1 MSTGTPTRTTIGP
14 YRITGFLGA
23 GGMGMV
29 WRASH
34 RDLGRDVAIKRL
46 SESASAGIPLE
57 RFRNE
62 ARLHGTLNHP
72 RIAQLY
78 DFIEDDG
85 APCIVMEYVAGPTIE
100 EQLRSGPIPL
110 HTAITIIEM
119 VADAVGYLHQRGIVH
134 RDIKPSNVKL
144 RPDGSPVLLDFGI
157 ARAEGDPRLT
167 KTGMIIG
174 SPHTIAPEQ
183 FEGRALDGRAD
194 IWALGVLFYEMITGR
209 APFTG
214 DSIAALASVI
224 LNTSPI
230 APSQRVKTLPARVD
244 ALVARCLEREPGR
257 RFQST
262 DALVEALRELRRVTP
277 PPGDAPSAVG
287 RSGPASQRRMIMA
300 GAALAVAVTAA
311 LLFRRGGDDVV
322 PARPGDSTVVAPA
335 LQSTTGDPAPGTLT
349 TRISI
354 VDGTADV
361 FIDGRQ
367 VGTTP
372 YVHSAPAGTSVTLT
386 LRRAG
391 FHDESVS
398 FVVSDNQREYT
409 LVMQRDASAPIAP
422 ALFGFLGWFRRR
434 RAVPGGP
441 SGAPSPATGTATVTG
456 ERIVAT
462 PLRFSAAA
470 RTDVGC
476 VRDGNEDAV
485 RVVELPDGAL
495 VAALCD
501 GMGGHAAGEV
511 ASDLAVRTIIEH
523 APQLDTAAALVS
535 AVDAANRRIR
545 RAMARDRALHGM
557 GTTCVVLRLHG
568 NAALCAHVGDS
579 RAYLVRDCA
588 IYRLT
593 EDHSHVRD
601 LVRDGSL
608 ADQDARHHPDKNVI
622 LRALGPAEHV
632 EATTFAAPLQVRS
645 GDRFLLSSDG
655 LHDLA
660 DDREFLPA
668 LAIADAESACA
679 ALITLARERGAPD
692 NVTVCVVDV
701 RAGQGA
707 QQEAA
712 QVSSAASRTSASVPD
727 TRVIE
732 VPV

>member
-46 SESASAGIPLE
+46 SESACAGIPLE

-85 APCIVMEYVAGPTIE
+85 QPCIVMEYVAGPTIE

-110 HTAITIIEM
+110 HTAITILEM
-119 VADAVGYLHQRGIVH
+119 VADAVGYLHQRGIIH

-157 ARAEGDPRLT
+157 ARAEGDPRMT

-174 SPHTIAPEQ
+174 SPHIIAPEQ
-183 FEGRALDGRAD
+183 FEGRPLDGRAD

-214 DSIAALASVI
+214 ESIAALANVI
-224 LNTSPI
+224 LSTSPI

-244 ALVARCLEREPGR
+244 ALVARCLERDPTR
-257 RFQST
+257 RFQT
-262 DALVEALRELRRVTP
+262 TEGLVEALRELRRVTP
-277 PPGDAPSAVG
+277 RTGEAPGPSGLDAM
-287 RSGPASQRRMIMA
+287 PASRRALIA
-300 GAALAVAVTAA
+300 VAAL
-311 LLFRRGGDDVV
+311 VV
-322 PARPGDSTVVAPA
+322 VSLGVLGVRKFTETPVG
-335 LQSTTGDPAPGTLT
+335 PAPGDTTGVLPTPRVRPLAPPPDPGANANVLT

-354 VDGTADV
+354 VDGMADV

-367 VGTTP
+367 VGSTP
-372 YVHSAPAGTSVTLT
+372 YIHSAPVGTHVSLT

-391 FHDESVS
+391 FHDESVT

-409 LVMQRDASAPIAP
+409 LVMQRDASTPIAP
-422 ALFGFLGWFRRR
+422 AVLGLFGWFRRR
-434 RAVPGGP
+434 RQ
-441 SGAPSPATGTATVTG
+441 PATSPQRAKAVGVTG
-456 ERIVAT
+456 ERVLAS
-462 PLRFSAAA
+462 PLRFRAAA

-485 RVVELPDGAL
+485 RIVELPDGAV
-495 VAALCD
+495 VATLCD

-511 ASDLAVRTIIEH
+511 ASDIAVKTISEQ
-523 APQLDTAAALVS
+523 APQLDTSAALVT
-535 AVDAANRRIR
+535 AVDTANRRIR
-545 RAMARDRALHGM
+545 RAMSRDRALQGM
-557 GTTCVVLRLHG
+557 GTTCVVLRLKG
-568 NAALCAHVGDS
+568 TYALCAHVGDS
-579 RAYLVRDCA
+579 RAYLVRGGG

-622 LRALGPAEHV
+622 LRALGPSEHV
-632 EATTFAAPLQVRS
+632 EATVWAAPLQLRE

-660 DDREFLPA
+660 DDQDFMPGLG
-668 LAIADAESACA
+668 IADPEAACS
-679 ALITLARERGAPD
+679 ALITLARDRGAPD
-692 NVTVCVVDV
+692 NVTVCIVDV
-701 RAGQGA
+701 LPAP
-707 QQEAA
+707 
-712 QVSSAASRTSASVPD
+712 TSMLAE

-732 VPV
+732 VPA

>member
-1 MSTGTPTRTTIGP
+1 MSSGTPTRTTIGP

-78 DFIEDDG
+78 DLIEDDG
-85 APCIVMEYVAGPTIE
+85 LPCIVMEYVAGPTIE
-100 EQLRSGPIPL
+100 EQLRKGPLPL
-110 HTAITIIEM
+110 HTAITLLEM
-119 VADAVGYLHQRGIVH
+119 VADAVGYLHQRGIIH

-157 ARAEGDPRLT
+157 ARADGDPRLT

-174 SPHTIAPEQ
+174 SPLAIAPEQ
-183 FEGRALDGRAD
+183 FEGQALDGRSD

-209 APFTG
+209 PPFTG
-214 DSIAALASVI
+214 DSIASLANVI
-224 LNTSPI
+224 LNTEPI
-230 APSQRVKTLPARVD
+230 APSHRVKTLPARVD
-244 ALVARCLEREPGR
+244 VLVARCLEREPAR
-257 RFQST
+257 RFQT
-262 DALVEALRELRRVTP
+262 TGALIDALRELRRVTP
-277 PPGDAPSAVG
+277 VAGEAPSVARLGAMPAG
-287 RSGPASQRRMIMA
+287 RRALMA
-300 GAALAVAVTAA
+300 GGALLALALGVVTVRAALDDPVGPGHGTDSTGMRPLAPATPSAGVTAA
-311 LLFRRGGDDVV
+311 DLR
-322 PARPGDSTVVAPA
+322 
-335 LQSTTGDPAPGTLT
+335 T

-361 FIDGRQ
+361 FHDGRQ

-372 YVHSAPAGTSVTLT
+372 YIHSAPVGTSVTLT

-391 FHDESVS
+391 YHDEVVT
-398 FVVSDNQREYT
+398 FIVSDNQREYT

-422 ALFGFLGWFRRR
+422 AVLGLFGWFRRR
-434 RAVPGGP
+434 RSAVPAGRRASP
-441 SGAPSPATGTATVTG
+441 PGASVTG
-456 ERIVAT
+456 ERIAAAR
-462 PLRFSAAA
+462 LSFRGAA

-485 RVVELPDGAL
+485 QLVELPDGAL

-523 APQLDTAAALVS
+523 AAQLDSSAALVS

-545 RAMARDRALHGM
+545 RAVARDRALQGM
-557 GTTCVVLRLHG
+557 GTTCVVLRLKED
-568 NAALCAHVGDS
+568 AALCAHVGDS
-579 RAYLVRDCA
+579 RAYLFRDGG

-632 EATTFAAPLQVRS
+632 EATTWSAPLHLRV
-645 GDRFLLSSDG
+645 GDRFLLSTDG

-660 DDREFLPA
+660 DDVDFLPA
-668 LAIADAESACA
+668 LGLQDPESACA
-679 ALITLARERGAPD
+679 ALITLARDRGAPD
-692 NVTVCVVDV
+692 NVTVCIVDV
-701 RAGQGA
+701 LAAGPAGMA
-707 QQEAA
+707 
-712 QVSSAASRTSASVPD
+712 D

-732 VPV
+732 VPA

>member
-1 MSTGTPTRTTIGP
+1 MSSGTPTRTAIGP

-29 WRASH
+29 WRAAH

-85 APCIVMEYVAGPTIE
+85 QPCIVMEYVAGPTIE

-110 HTAITIIEM
+110 HTAITILEM
-119 VADAVGYLHQRGIVH
+119 TADAVGYLHRRGIIH

-157 ARAEGDPRLT
+157 ARAEGDPRMT
-167 KTGMIIG
+167 RTGMIIG

-183 FEGRALDGRAD
+183 FEGRTLDGRAD

-214 DSIAALASVI
+214 ESIAALANEI
-224 LNTSPI
+224 LHSTPVP
-230 APSQRVKTLPARVD
+230 PSQRLKTLPARVD
-244 ALVARCLEREPGR
+244 VLIARCLERDR
-257 RFQST
+257 AARFQST
-262 DALVEALRELRRVTP
+262 DALIEALRELRRVTP
-277 PPGDAPSAVG
+277 LTGESPAPDRAGFFRAANLRRRLVPAAIVLGIFTAGLVTMRLLSPTPPPKPPGHDSTLV
-287 RSGPASQRRMIMA
+287 
-300 GAALAVAVTAA
+300 
-311 LLFRRGGDDVV
+311 VV
-322 PARPGDSTVVAPA
+322 PPPDVQNAGV
-335 LQSTTGDPAPGTLT
+335 QLT

-354 VDGTADV
+354 VEGSADV
-361 FIDGRQ
+361 FIDGKQ
-367 VGTTP
+367 VGATP
-372 YVHSAPAGTSVTLT
+372 YVHSAPVGTSVTLT
-386 LRRAG
+386 LRRTG
-391 FHDESVS
+391 FRDETVT
-398 FVVSDNQREYT
+398 FIVSDNQREYT
-409 LVMQRDASAPIAP
+409 LVMQRDASLPVAP
-422 ALFGFLGWFRRR
+422 ALVGWLAWFRRR
-434 RAVPGGP
+434 KQTPE
-441 SGAPSPATGTATVTG
+441 PAARTVSASVTG
-456 ERIVAT
+456 ERVVVQ
-462 PLRFSAAA
+462 PLRFRAAS

-485 RVVELPDGAL
+485 SIVFVPDGGV
-495 VAALCD
+495 VATLCD

-511 ASDLAVRTIIEH
+511 ASDLAVKTIVEH
-523 APQLDTAAALVS
+523 AAQLDTAAALVS

-545 RAMARDRALHGM
+545 RAMSRDRALQGM

-568 NAALCAHVGDS
+568 QSALCAHVGDS
-579 RAYLVRDCA
+579 RAYLVRDGG

-601 LVRDGSL
+601 LVRDGAL

-632 EATTFAAPLQVRS
+632 EATTFAAPLALRA

-660 DDREFLPA
+660 DDQEFLPA
-668 LAIADAESACA
+668 LAIEDPEQSCA
-679 ALITLARERGAPD
+679 ALIALARDRGAPD
-692 NVTVCVVDV
+692 NVSVCIVDV
-701 RAGQGA
+701 QLLSERQLA
-707 QQEAA
+707 E
-712 QVSSAASRTSASVPD
+712 
-727 TRVIE
+727 TRVVE
-732 VPV
+732 VLA

>member
-1 MSTGTPTRTTIGP
+1 MSTGTPTRTAIGP

-29 WRASH
+29 WRATH
-34 RDLGRDVAIKRL
+34 RELGRDVAIKRL
-46 SESASAGIPLE
+46 SESAAAGIPLE

-85 APCIVMEYVAGPTIE
+85 TPCIVMEYVSGPTIE
-100 EQLRSGPIPL
+100 QQLHSGPIPL
-110 HTAITIIEM
+110 HTAITILEM
-119 VADAVGYLHQRGIVH
+119 VADAVGYLHQRGIIH

-183 FEGRALDGRAD
+183 FEGRQLDGRSD
-194 IWALGVLFYEMITGR
+194 VWALGVLLYEMITGR
-209 APFTG
+209 PPFTG
-214 DSIAALASVI
+214 ESIAVLANVI
-224 LNTSPI
+224 LNSTPI
-230 APSQRVKTLPARVD
+230 PPSQRLKTLPARVD
-244 ALVARCLEREPGR
+244 SLIARCLERDPAR
-257 RFQST
+257 RFQTT
-262 DALVEALRELRRVTP
+262 DELIEALQELRRITP
-277 PPGDAPSAVG
+277 RTGEAPAPTAPRAIRPLRG
-287 RSGPASQRRMIMA
+287 ALIA
-300 GAALAVAVTAA
+300 GAAA
-311 LLFRRGGDDVV
+311 LLGAIGWYVTRPPVQQTVRSGSGD
-322 PARPGDSTVVAPA
+322 TVQVTPITPPVTPVASESA
-335 LQSTTGDPAPGTLT
+335 KGMLT

-354 VDGTADV
+354 VDGSAGV
-361 FIDGRQ
+361 FIDGKQ
-367 VGTTP
+367 VGSTP
-372 YVHSAPAGTSVTLT
+372 YVHSAPVGTSVTLT

-391 FHDESVS
+391 YHDETVS
-398 FVVSDNQREYT
+398 FTVSDNQREYT

-422 ALFGFLGWFRRR
+422 AVLGLFGWFRRR
-434 RAVPGGP
+434 RERAATAPP
-441 SGAPSPATGTATVTG
+441 SSATAGVTG
-456 ERIVAT
+456 ERAAIA
-462 PLRFSAAA
+462 PLLFRAAA

-485 RVVELPDGAL
+485 RVVQLPGGAL

-511 ASDLAVRTIIEH
+511 AADLAVRTIVEH
-523 APQLDTAAALVS
+523 AEQLDSPAALVS

-545 RAMARDRALHGM
+545 RAISRDHALTGM
-557 GTTCVVLRLHG
+557 GTTCVVLRLQG
-568 NAALCAHVGDS
+568 SAALCAHVGDS
-579 RAYLVRDCA
+579 RAYLVRDGG

-593 EDHSHVRD
+593 EDHSHVRS
-601 LVRDGSL
+601 LVRDGSI
-608 ADQDARHHPDKNVI
+608 ADQEARHHPDKNVI

-632 EATTFAAPLQVRS
+632 EATTFASPLMLRQ

-660 DDREFLPA
+660 DDDEFMPA
-668 LAIADAESACA
+668 LGISDPESACG
-679 ALITLARERGAPD
+679 ALIALARDRGAPD
-692 NVTVCVVDV
+692 NVTVCIVDV
-701 RAGQGA
+701 VNQ
-707 QQEAA
+707 AA
-712 QVSSAASRTSASVPD
+712 AAVPE

-732 VPV
+732 AVS

>member
-1 MSTGTPTRTTIGP
+1 MSTGTPTRTAIGP

-29 WRASH
+29 WRATH

-85 APCIVMEYVAGPTIE
+85 LPCIVMEYVAGPTIE
-100 EQLRSGPIPL
+100 EQLRAGPIPL
-110 HTAITIIEM
+110 HMAITTLEM
-119 VADAVGYLHQRGIVH
+119 VADAVGYLHQRGIIH

-157 ARAEGDPRLT
+157 ARADGDPRLT
-167 KTGMIIG
+167 RTGMIIG

-183 FEGRALDGRAD
+183 FENRTLDNRAD
-194 IWALGVLFYEMITGR
+194 IWSLGVLFYEMVTGVP
-209 APFTG
+209 PFAG
-214 DSIAALASVI
+214 QSVAALASEI
-224 LNTSPI
+224 LHSTPV
-230 APSQRVKTLPARVD
+230 APSHRVKSLPARVD
-244 ALVARCLEREPGR
+244 TLVSKCLERDR
-257 RFQST
+257 THRFQT
-262 DALVEALRELRRVTP
+262 TEALIEALRELRRVTP
-277 PPGDAPSAVG
+277 PPGEAP
-287 RSGPASQRRMIMA
+287 PPSQ
-300 GAALAVAVTAA
+300 TAA
-311 LLFRRGGDDVV
+311 FRAIQIRRRLVPLGIVV
-322 PARPGDSTVVAPA
+322 GVLVAGVVAFRAIRTPA
-335 LQSTTGDPAPGTLT
+335 LQKVTADTTAVVIPGVAQPVIQVDGQLT
-349 TRISI
+349 TRISV
-354 VDGTADV
+354 VDGSADV
-361 FIDGRQ
+361 YIDGRH
-367 VGTTP
+367 VGSTP
-372 YVHSAPAGTSVTLT
+372 YVHTAPAGTSVTLT

-391 FHDESVS
+391 YRDEAVT
-398 FVVSDNQREYT
+398 FIVSDNQREYT
-409 LVMQRDASAPIAP
+409 LVMQRDASAPVAP
-422 ALFGFLGWFRRR
+422 ALLGLLGWFRRR
-434 RAVPGGP
+434 KQ
-441 SGAPSPATGTATVTG
+441 SGTTTARTGDVGVTG
-456 ERIVAT
+456 ERAIAR
-462 PLRFSAAA
+462 PLTFRAAS

-476 VRDGNEDAV
+476 VREGNEDAV
-485 RVVELPDGAL
+485 NVVFVPDGAL
-495 VAALCD
+495 VATLCD

-511 ASDLAVRTIIEH
+511 ASDLAVKTIVEH
-523 APQLDTAAALVS
+523 APQLDSAASLVS

-545 RAMARDRALHGM
+545 RAMSRDRALLGM
-557 GTTCVVLRLHG
+557 GTTCVVLRLREQS
-568 NAALCAHVGDS
+568 AICAHVGDS
-579 RAYLVRDCA
+579 RAYLVRDGG

-632 EATTFAAPLQVRS
+632 EATTWSAPLQLRA

-660 DDREFLPA
+660 DDQEFLPA
-668 LAIADAESACA
+668 LGLEEPEQACV
-679 ALITLARERGAPD
+679 ALITLARDRGAPD

-701 RAGQGA
+701 LGSELPRIAETRA
-707 QQEAA
+707 
-712 QVSSAASRTSASVPD
+712 V
-727 TRVIE
+727 E

>member
-1 MSTGTPTRTTIGP
+1 MSTGTPTRTAIGP

-46 SESASAGIPLE
+46 SESASEGIPLE

-110 HTAITIIEM
+110 HTAITILEM
-119 VADAVGYLHQRGIVH
+119 VADAVGYLHQRGIIH

-157 ARAEGDPRLT
+157 ARADGDPRLT
-167 KTGMIIG
+167 RTGMIIG

-183 FEGRALDGRAD
+183 FEGRPLDARAD
-194 IWALGVLFYEMITGR
+194 IWALGVLFYEMVTGR
-209 APFTG
+209 PPFTG
-214 DSIAALASVI
+214 ESVAALASVI
-224 LNTSPI
+224 LHTTPV
-230 APSQRVKTLPARVD
+230 APSHRLKTLPPRVD
-244 ALVARCLEREPGR
+244 ALVAHCLERDVSR
-257 RFQST
+257 RFQTTSELI
-262 DALVEALRELRRVTP
+262 DALRELRRVTP
-277 PPGDAPSAVG
+277 LTGESPAVTGFATVSKARRALLGAAGLLLVAVGAYAMNRQDGDVVLPANDTTHVAPISPVVPPGP
-287 RSGPASQRRMIMA
+287 
-300 GAALAVAVTAA
+300 
-311 LLFRRGGDDVV
+311 
-322 PARPGDSTVVAPA
+322 VAPV
-335 LQSTTGDPAPGTLT
+335 PGMLT

-361 FIDGRQ
+361 LIDGKQ

-391 FHDESVS
+391 FHDETVT
-398 FVVSDNQREYT
+398 FIVSDNQREYT
-409 LVMQRDASAPIAP
+409 LVMQRDASAPVSP
-422 ALFGFLGWFRRR
+422 ALLGFFGWFRRR
-434 RAVPGGP
+434 RPQPTPVAAAAAAG
-441 SGAPSPATGTATVTG
+441 VTG
-456 ERIVAT
+456 ERVAAA
-462 PLRFSAAA
+462 PLRFRAAA
-470 RTDVGC
+470 QTDVGC

-485 RVVELPDGAL
+485 RVVDLPDGAI
-495 VAALCD
+495 VATLCD

-523 APQLDTAAALVS
+523 AAELDSSEALVTV
-535 AVDAANRRIR
+535 VDAANRRIR
-545 RAMARDRALHGM
+545 KAMARDRALHGM

-568 NAALCAHVGDS
+568 QYALCAHVGDS
-579 RAYLVRDCA
+579 RAYLVRDGG

-601 LVRDGSL
+601 LVRDGTL

-632 EATTFAAPLQVRS
+632 EATTWTAPLQLRS

-660 DDREFLPA
+660 DDQDFLPA
-668 LAIADAESACA
+668 LAHVDPERACA
-679 ALITLARERGAPD
+679 DLIALARDRGAPD
-692 NVTVCVVDV
+692 NVTVCIVDV
-701 RAGQGA
+701 LPTTTAN
-707 QQEAA
+707 
-712 QVSSAASRTSASVPD
+712 VPE

-732 VPV
+732 VPA

>member
-1 MSTGTPTRTTIGP
+1 MSSGTPTRTAIGP

-29 WRASH
+29 WRAEH

-85 APCIVMEYVAGPTIE
+85 LPCIVMEYVAGPTIE
-100 EQLRSGPIPL
+100 EQLRGGAIPL
-110 HTAITIIEM
+110 HTAITTLEM

-157 ARAEGDPRLT
+157 ARADGDPRLT
-167 KTGMIIG
+167 RTGMIIG

-183 FEGRALDGRAD
+183 FENKPLDGRAD
-194 IWALGVLFYEMITGR
+194 IWALGVLFYEMVTGR
-209 APFTG
+209 SPFTG
-214 DSIAALASVI
+214 ESIAALASEI
-224 LNTSPI
+224 LHSKPV
-230 APSQRVKTLPARVD
+230 APSHRLKSLPVRVD
-244 ALVARCLEREPGR
+244 TLVARCLERDPAL
-257 RFQST
+257 RFQNT
-262 DALVEALRELRRVTP
+262 GALIDALRELRRVTP
-277 PPGDAPSAVG
+277 PPGEEPLPHQTAAF
-287 RSGPASQRRMIMA
+287 RAIQMKRRLLPIGIVLGLILIGVATFIAMRTPPVPPGQGSDTA
-300 GAALAVAVTAA
+300 HVAVPTVAPPVHAA
-311 LLFRRGGDDVV
+311 
-322 PARPGDSTVVAPA
+322 PGD
-335 LQSTTGDPAPGTLT
+335 LT

-354 VDGTADV
+354 VDGTAEV

-372 YVHSAPAGTSVTLT
+372 YVHTAPVGTSVTIT
-386 LRRAG
+386 LRRTG
-391 FHDESVS
+391 FRDETVT
-398 FVVSDNQREYT
+398 FIVSDNQREYT
-409 LVMQRDASAPIAP
+409 LVMQRDASAPAAP
-422 ALFGFLGWFRRR
+422 ALLGFLGWFRRR
-434 RAVPGGP
+434 KAAPAAPARNN
-441 SGAPSPATGTATVTG
+441 GAGVTG
-456 ERIVAT
+456 ERVVAL
-462 PLRFSAAA
+462 PLTFRAAS

-485 RVVELPDGAL
+485 SVVFVPDGAV
-495 VAALCD
+495 VATLCD

-511 ASDLAVRTIIEH
+511 ASDLAVKTIVEH
-523 APQLDTAAALVS
+523 ASQLHTSASLVS

-545 RAMARDRALHGM
+545 RAMSRDRALLGM
-557 GTTCVVLRLHG
+557 GTTCVVLRLKEQS
-568 NAALCAHVGDS
+568 AICAHVGDS
-579 RAYLVRDCA
+579 RAYLVRDGG

-601 LVRDGSL
+601 LVRDGAL

-632 EATTFAAPLQVRS
+632 EATTFAAPLQLRA

-660 DDREFLPA
+660 DDTDFMPA
-668 LAIADAESACA
+668 LALDDPDQACV
-679 ALITLARERGAPD
+679 ALIALARERGAPD
-692 NVTVCVVDV
+692 NVTVCIVDALGGPATRLTET
-701 RAGQGA
+701 RA
-707 QQEAA
+707 
-712 QVSSAASRTSASVPD
+712 V
-727 TRVIE
+727 E
-732 VPV
+732 VLA

>member
-1 MSTGTPTRTTIGP
+1 MSAGTPTRTTIGP
-14 YRITGFLGA
+14 YKITGFLGA

-85 APCIVMEYVAGPTIE
+85 LPCIVMEYVAGPTIE
-100 EQLRSGPIPL
+100 EQLRSGPMPL
-110 HTAITIIEM
+110 HSAITALEM

-157 ARAEGDPRLT
+157 ARAEGDPRMT
-167 KTGMIIG
+167 RTGMIIG

-183 FEGRALDGRAD
+183 FEGRPLDGRAD

-209 APFTG
+209 PPFTG
-214 DSIAALASVI
+214 ESIAALANVI
-224 LNTSPI
+224 LSTSPI
-230 APSQRVKTLPARVD
+230 APSHRVKTLPARVD
-244 ALVARCLEREPGR
+244 VLAARCLERDPAR
-257 RFQST
+257 RFQT
-262 DALVEALRELRRVTP
+262 TEQLIDALRELRRVTP
-277 PPGDAPSAVG
+277 ITGESPAADPAQ
-287 RSGPASQRRMIMA
+287 RSPRARRAMIGGAAIAIVALMVLGLRLLRDPASGYV
-300 GAALAVAVTAA
+300 GADSTSVAPLPPVGPVTAA
-311 LLFRRGGDDVV
+311 DL
-322 PARPGDSTVVAPA
+322 PAHY
-335 LQSTTGDPAPGTLT
+335 LT
-349 TRISI
+349 TRISL

-361 FIDGRQ
+361 FVDGKQ
-367 VGTTP
+367 VGSTP
-372 YVHSAPAGTSVTLT
+372 YVHAAPVGTSVTIT
-386 LRRAG
+386 LRRVG
-391 FHDESVS
+391 FRDETVT
-398 FVVSDNQREYT
+398 FVVSNNQREYT
-409 LVMQRDASAPIAP
+409 LVMQRDASVPIAP
-422 ALFGFLGWFRRR
+422 AAFGFLAWFRRR
-434 RAVPGGP
+434 RNDAGTPRQN
-441 SGAPSPATGTATVTG
+441 GAPGVTG
-456 ERIVAT
+456 ERVIAAS
-462 PLRFSAAA
+462 LSFRAAA

-485 RVVELPDGAL
+485 RIVQVPDGAL
-495 VAALCD
+495 VATLCD

-511 ASDLAVRTIIEH
+511 ASDLAVRTIVEH
-523 APQLDTAAALVS
+523 APQLDSAAALVS

-545 RAMARDRALHGM
+545 RAMSRDRALMGM
-557 GTTCVVLRLHG
+557 GTTCVVLRLQG
-568 NAALCAHVGDS
+568 NSALCAHVGDS
-579 RAYLVRDCA
+579 RAYLVRDGG

-608 ADQDARHHPDKNVI
+608 ADRDARHHPDKNVI

-632 EATTFAAPLQVRS
+632 EATTFSAPLQVRS

-660 DDREFLPA
+660 DDQEFLPA
-668 LAIADAESACA
+668 LAIVDPESACS
-679 ALITLARERGAPD
+679 ALITLARDRGAPD

-701 RAGQGA
+701 FPGA
-707 QQEAA
+707 QSPVGE
-712 QVSSAASRTSASVPD
+712 

-732 VPV
+732 VPA